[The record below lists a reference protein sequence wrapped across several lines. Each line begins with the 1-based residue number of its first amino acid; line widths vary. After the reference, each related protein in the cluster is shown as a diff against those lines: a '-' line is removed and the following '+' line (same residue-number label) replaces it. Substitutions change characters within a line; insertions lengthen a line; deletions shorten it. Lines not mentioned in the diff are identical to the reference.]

1 MIPSILRAAH
11 RTATPANST
20 RGAHP
25 VLRQSFR
32 TPGVGHP
39 LFSRRLLNRAWW
51 IAGASDDNDDL
62 RLKIRDRLIK
72 GALFPPP
79 ARIWAGSGTGRL
91 CVICGTT
98 ISSREVECEMTL
110 GPVTIWAHHLPCH
123 ALWREESAR
132 LNLASHEEAG
142 VPRIESPPARSTPP
156 ANAYRASATSRH
168 SGSRPYRQ
176 REPR

>member
-1 MIPSILRAAH
+1 MSETILIVADEH
-11 RTATPANST
+11 RQPGEAYPVAVSAREWFPPFSGQPIAPRLPRTL
-20 RGAHP
+20 REVRIH

-72 GALFPPP
+72 GTLFPPP
-79 ARIWAGSGTGRL
+79 GRIWAGSGTGRL

-110 GPVTIWAHHLPCH
+110 GPVTLWAHHLPCH

-132 LNLASHEEAG
+132 LDLARHEEA
-142 VPRIESPPARSTPP
+142 
-156 ANAYRASATSRH
+156 RASD
-168 SGSRPYRQ
+168 
-176 REPR
+176 RESASP